1 MYKIGLSSCGFAL
14 NEENFKKLHESG
26 IEAIEISRSL
36 ENLKM
41 LNYRE
46 VYELAKRYGVLLWS
60 FHLPFMPFA
69 EIDISACD
77 RDVRGST
84 LELHKELIS
93 RAADIG
99 IDKFVIHPSGEPIA
113 KENREERMSLSMES
127 LDILAEFA
135 HSQGAVIAV
144 EDLPRTCLGN
154 TADEII
160 RLISANDKLRVCFDT
175 NHLLI
180 DNNIDF
186 VKKLGEKIITLHVSD
201 YDLVD
206 EKHWLAGE
214 GVVDFY
220 EIYSMLE
227 KVNYGGV
234 WLYELGL
241 KSPKTLT
248 RSRELEF
255 SDFVRNAEEIFRH
268 TTITRIE

>member
-69 EIDISACD
+69 EIDISSCD

-93 RAADIG
+93 RVSDIG

-113 KENREERMSLSMES
+113 PDKREERIKYAMQS

-135 HSQGAVIAV
+135 HGCGSVIAV

-154 TADEII
+154 TADEIQ

-175 NHLLI
+175 NHLLKD
-180 DNNIDF
+180 DNISF
-186 VKKLGEKIITLHVSD
+186 IEKLGEKIITLHVSD

-220 EIYSMLE
+220 EIYSMLK
-227 KVNYGGV
+227 KVNYDGV

-255 SDFVRNAEEIFRH
+255 CDFVRNAEEIFGNKP
-268 TTITRIE
+268 ITRIK